1 MRPIT
6 LTLSAFGPYA
16 GRTTLDMERLGS
28 QGLYLIT
35 GDTGAGKTT
44 IFDAITFA
52 LYGEA
57 SGDQRQ
63 SDMLRSKYAAA
74 DMPTEVEL
82 TFAYGGQN
90 YTVRRNPEYER
101 PAKRGG
107 GTTLQRAEAQL
118 TCPDGRILTKTKA
131 VTAAIEEL
139 LGLNRSQF
147 TQIAMIAQGD
157 FLKLLLASTEDRLD
171 IFRKIL
177 KTELYQSLQKRLA
190 RRSAE
195 LRQQWEQTGD
205 SIVQYVEG
213 LTCDAE
219 GKFAESLGLA
229 KDSQIPL
236 ADIIELVDQILA
248 SDREQKAELDGR
260 LSALDGQ
267 IGDLNLAI
275 GKGQE
280 REKTKQALEQAEE
293 DLAEAGA
300 NYEETLALYNAE
312 KEKEAERALLS
323 EKIALEEKELN
334 QYDALEQARK
344 TYDETASKLKEALE
358 AVEEQSRSLE
368 TSKSELND
376 LKEELSGL
384 QDAGRQ
390 AALLESQ
397 LEQLKGRKKA
407 LSAAEADLADWTLL
421 RSQWEQAK
429 EAYLRA
435 SLKND
440 RLRTQYE
447 NLNRAFLDEQ
457 AGILAGTLE
466 AGQPCPVCGSTEHP
480 VPAAKPETAPTEEA
494 LEAAKQASDEA
505 AAEMSRR
512 SAEAGSFD
520 GQTKAKREELEN
532 KADQLFDQ
540 WKTESLAEQL
550 QDEAEKAEEEKNRL
564 DAQLRKALGDAER
577 RKALEQLI
585 PEKES
590 ETSEAEAAL
599 HQQEKAAT
607 ALQSEAAER
616 LRRADA
622 MAADLAYESKD
633 AAESHLMSLREREK
647 AGQKA
652 FDRASE
658 AYGTGKEARDA
669 LRGQVESLRGQLD
682 GMTET
687 DVAEKTARKEQL
699 EEERRA
705 LQDRLTACAARV
717 SANGFALGKLR
728 EQSENLRQ
736 LEHQWSWVKALSDTA
751 NGNLSGKEKIKLET
765 YVQMR
770 YFDRIIA
777 RANTRFMVMSGG
789 QYEMKRREAA
799 ENNRS
804 QSGLELDVIDHYN
817 GSQRSVRTLS
827 GGESFKASL
836 SLALGLSDEIQS
848 SAGGIRLDSMFVDE
862 GFGSLD
868 EESLQQAIRAL
879 ADLSEGSRLVGIISH
894 VGELKERIQK
904 QIVVTKDKSAGSR
917 VEIRCEE

>member
-131 VTAAIEEL
+131 VTTAIEEL

-205 SIVQYVEG
+205 SIAQYVEG

-219 GKFAESLGLA
+219 GKFAESLELA

-248 SDREQKAELDGR
+248 SDREQKTEIDGR

-280 REKTKQALEQAEE
+280 REKTKRALKQAEE
-293 DLAEAGA
+293 DLAEAEES
-300 NYEETLALYNAE
+300 YEETLALYNAE
-312 KEKEAERALLS
+312 KEKEAERALLR
-323 EKIALEEKELN
+323 EKIALEEKELD

-344 TYDETASKLKEALE
+344 ACDETARRLKEALE

-397 LEQLKGRKKA
+397 LEQLEGRKKA

-429 EAYLRA
+429 GDYLRA
-435 SLKND
+435 SLEND
-440 RLRTQYE
+440 RLRSQYE

-457 AGILAGTLE
+457 AGILAETLE
-466 AGQPCPVCGSTEHP
+466 VGQPCPVCGSTEHP

-550 QDEAEKAEEEKNRL
+550 QDEAEKAEKEKNRL

-577 RKALEQLI
+577 RKALERLI
-585 PEKES
+585 PEKER

-599 HQQEKAAT
+599 RQQEKAAA

-633 AAESHLMSLREREK
+633 AAESHLISLREREK

-699 EEERRA
+699 EEERRV

-789 QYEMKRREAA
+789 QYELKRREAA

>member
-205 SIVQYVEG
+205 SITQYVEG

-219 GKFAESLGLA
+219 GKFAESLELA

-248 SDREQKAELDGR
+248 SDREQKAEIEGR

-280 REKTKQALEQAEE
+280 REKTKRALKQAEE
-293 DLAEAGA
+293 DLAEAEGS
-300 NYEETLALYNAE
+300 YEETLALYNAE
-312 KEKEAERALLS
+312 KEKEVERALLR

-344 TYDETASKLKEALE
+344 TCDETAYRLKEALE
-358 AVEEQSRSLE
+358 AVEEQSMSLE

-397 LEQLKGRKKA
+397 LEQLEGRKKA

-457 AGILAGTLE
+457 AGILAETLE
-466 AGQPCPVCGSTEHP
+466 EGQPCPVCGSTDHP
-480 VPAAKPETAPTEEA
+480 APAAKPETAPTEEA

-550 QDEAEKAEEEKNRL
+550 RDEAEKAEEEKNRL
-564 DAQLRKALGDAER
+564 DAQLRKALGDAEHR
-577 RKALEQLI
+577 AALEQLI
-585 PEKES
+585 PEKERQ
-590 ETSEAEAAL
+590 TSEAEAAL
-599 HQQEKAAT
+599 CQQEKAAA

-622 MAADLAYESKD
+622 MAAELAYESK
-633 AAESHLMSLREREK
+633 ATAESHLMSLREREK
-647 AGQKA
+647 AGKKA
-652 FDRASE
+652 FDWASE
-658 AYGTGKEARDA
+658 AYGAGKEARDA

-789 QYEMKRREAA
+789 QYELKRREAA

>member
-6 LTLSAFGPYA
+6 LTFSAFGPYA

-74 DMPTEVEL
+74 DTPTEVEL

-131 VTAAIEEL
+131 VTTAIEEL
-139 LGLNRSQF
+139 LGLTRSQF

-177 KTELYQSLQKRLA
+177 RTELYQSLQKRLA

-205 SIVQYVEG
+205 SIAQYVEG

-219 GKFAESLGLA
+219 GKFAESLELA
-229 KDSQIPL
+229 KDSKIPL
-236 ADIIELVDQILA
+236 ADIIDLVDQILI
-248 SDREQKAELDGR
+248 SDREQKAEIDGR

-280 REKTKQALEQAEE
+280 RKKTERALEQAEE
-293 DLAEAGA
+293 DLAEAERS
-300 NYEETLALYNAE
+300 YEEALALYNAE
-312 KEKEAERALLS
+312 KEREAERALLR

-344 TYDETASKLKEALE
+344 TYDETARRLKEALE
-358 AVEEQSRSLE
+358 AVEKQGRSLE
-368 TSKSELND
+368 TSKSDFND

-390 AALLESQ
+390 AALLENR
-397 LEQLKGRKKA
+397 LEQLEGRKKA

-421 RSQWEQAK
+421 RSQCEQAK

-435 SLKND
+435 SLEND
-440 RLRTQYE
+440 RLRSQYE
-447 NLNRAFLDEQ
+447 TLNRAFLDEQ
-457 AGILAGTLE
+457 AGILAETLE

-540 WKTESLAEQL
+540 WKTERLAEQL
-550 QDEAEKAEEEKNRL
+550 QDATEKAEEEKDRL
-564 DAQLRKALGDAER
+564 DAQLRKALEDAER
-577 RKALEQLI
+577 RKALERLI
-585 PEKES
+585 PEKER

-599 HQQEKAAT
+599 HRQEKAAA

-622 MAADLAYESKD
+622 MAADLAYDSKD

-652 FDRASE
+652 FERASE

-687 DVAEKTARKEQL
+687 DVAEKTAKKEQL

-705 LQDRLTACAARV
+705 LQDRRTACAARV

-728 EQSENLRQ
+728 EQSENLQQ

-789 QYEMKRREAA
+789 QYELKRREAA

-817 GSQRSVRTLS
+817 GSRRSVRTLS